1 MSDYCLDDPNKNDCI
16 TFTISPI
23 LGQPEQVAEILDK
36 KLPHDI
42 KQMKHI
48 PQEVINFIRDRKE
61 FFSIVFILSDKQKSV
76 NIQHLK
82 ADIATL
88 SESPMLTEESRKK
101 FKAFSQFLK
110 KRNTNNKVLQ
120 NLCLISKTFGYV
132 VEFLSIK
139 HYTEAIYWFPD
150 RDSVME
156 IANSIIKEIAN
167 LNINNAIG
175 RRRKIPKIGIAK
187 EDSST
192 REFIFDPFIRYPDII
207 TGTISSVDL
216 ETHRVDKEKHGQ
228 LLKDAIL
235 DNPRIVLFQISPD
248 LIHCSSLRSFK

>member
-1 MSDYCLDDPNKNDCI
+1 MKYI
-16 TFTISPI
+16 
-23 LGQPEQVAEILDK
+23 PE
-36 KLPHDI
+36 
-42 KQMKHI
+42 
-48 PQEVINFIRDRKE
+48 EVINFIRARKE
-61 FFSIVFILSDKQKSV
+61 FFSIVFILLDKQKSV
-76 NIQHLK
+76 NIQHFK
-82 ADIATL
+82 ADIAAL
-88 SESPMLTEESRKK
+88 AESPMLPEESRKK
-101 FKAFSQFLK
+101 FKVFSQFLK

-156 IANSIIKEIAN
+156 IGNSIIKEMAN

-175 RRRKIPKIGIAK
+175 RRRKIPEIGIAK
-187 EDSST
+187 EDPST
-192 REFIFDPFIRYPDII
+192 RKFIFDPFIRYPDIV

-216 ETHRVDKEKHGQ
+216 GTYGVDTEKHAQ

-235 DNPRIVLFQISPD
+235 DNPRIVLFEIYPD
-248 LIHCSSLRSFK
+248 LIRCSSLSSFK